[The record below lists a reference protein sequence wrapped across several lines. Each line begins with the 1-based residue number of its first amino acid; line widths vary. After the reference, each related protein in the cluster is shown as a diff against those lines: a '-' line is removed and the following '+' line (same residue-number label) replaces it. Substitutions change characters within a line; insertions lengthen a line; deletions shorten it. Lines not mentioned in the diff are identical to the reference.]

1 MVNLDELK
9 RPAPVSETRDTIKPD
24 LILSTGY
31 FLLGASTLLYAI
43 MALKDLN
50 FLNDAGLP
58 LFIAHYGIAMV
69 YVIIL
74 VANRSYGVLK
84 SWRQEN
90 IHYTMVL
97 LNLFLV
103 SAYALN
109 RVAPV
114 FEDSVLWLCVYLV
127 VSSLVTLSFRYY
139 AHLPRIVNKIQYFL
153 LGAALVLYTYLAL
166 YIGLVYFPAIL
177 GIFVLGVGL
186 LAFVPIFLFIGS
198 AILIRYTKKTTR
210 VSTNWIVAGAA
221 VMVTFALIFIIE
233 WDARVR
239 TIERLANQSVIYA
252 DTELPVWVKI
262 SQSVKLDWVSGRI
275 LKSDFVY
282 TMVDDRD
289 SDFNFLSTRSNW
301 LDVRTH
307 DPLVYLASFWRKQSL
322 SHKDREKILQAITD
336 NRHRTQERLWRGDN
350 LTTSYIV
357 TDVDIYPQ
365 LRLAYTEQYMNV
377 RNNNMSDW
385 WGSSQEAIYTFQLPE
400 GSVVTSLSLWV
411 NGKEE
416 KAVLT
421 SKQKATTAYTNIVGH
436 EVRDP
441 SVVHWQEGNT
451 VTVRVFPCTLE
462 EERKFKIGITSP
474 LAEEDG
480 RIVYRQATFRGP
492 NAHDANETFRFRFIG
507 NPGDATIPHGFEKNE
522 KGEYIAERSYDPDF
536 SVSWKAFPIGENQY
550 TFNGSTYSLKPYTPV
565 SKPLHLSYLFLDIDN
580 TWETAEVDA
589 AYAVLTKCNVYAFFD
604 NEFIR
609 LHEDNWYDVTNK
621 LRQRNFSLFPF
632 HHVKDT
638 EHSLVVTKGK
648 PLTPYLKDVQESTF
662 AESVSRFFATNKK
675 VNVFNLAGGTSTY
688 IRSLRE
694 LRAFNFATGDVAA
707 LADLLENNQFPIPA
721 EDENHVILYDAG
733 MMLERKPAVVDGT
746 DTAPDHLA
754 RLFAYNNIM
763 RQVGPHFFSDDFV
776 NETLVNEA
784 DLAYV
789 VSPVSSLIVLETQ
802 NDYDRFGINDIANSL
817 GNATHNESGAVPEP
831 HEWALIAVFLCF
843 VLFNV
848 VRRYRLKNVTLPSV

>member
-9 RPAPVSETRDTIKPD
+9 KPAPVSETRDTIKPD
-24 LILSTGY
+24 HILSTGY
-31 FLLGASTLLYAI
+31 FLLGGSTLLYAVT
-43 MALKDLN
+43 MLKHAD
-50 FLNDAGLP
+50 FLNDAGFP
-58 LFIAHYGIAMV
+58 LFVVHYGIAIV
-69 YVIIL
+69 YVIL
-74 VANRSYGVLK
+74 LLSNRFYGVVK

-90 IHYTMVL
+90 IHYTIVL

-109 RVAPV
+109 RLVPV
-114 FEDSVLWLCVYLV
+114 FEDSVSWLCVYLV
-127 VSSLVTLSFRYY
+127 VSSLVTISFRYY

-153 LGAALVLYTYLAL
+153 LGVALVLYAYLAL
-166 YIGLVYFPAIL
+166 YIGLVYFPATFGIL
-177 GIFVLGVGL
+177 VLGVGL
-186 LAFVPIFLFIGS
+186 LAFVPIFLLIS
-198 AILIRYTKKTTR
+198 LVILIRYTKQTNR
-210 VSTNWIVAGAA
+210 VSTNWIVAGSA
-221 VMVTFALIFIIE
+221 VMVTFALIFVIE

-262 SQSVKLDWVSGRI
+262 SQSIKLDWVSDRI

-282 TMVDDRD
+282 TTPDDRVGEF
-289 SDFNFLSTRSNW
+289 DFLGRSSSW
-301 LDVRTH
+301 DVRTH
-307 DPLVYLASFWRKQSL
+307 DPLVYLAMFWRKPSL
-322 SHKDREKILQAITD
+322 SHEDREKILQGITD

-365 LRLAYTEQYMNV
+365 LRLAYTEQYMNI
-377 RNNNMSDW
+377 RNNNNPGW
-385 WGSSQEAIYTFQLPE
+385 WGSRQEAIYTFQLPE

-416 KAVLT
+416 KAILT
-421 SKQKATTAYTNIVGH
+421 SKQKATEAYTTIVGK
-436 EVRDP
+436 EARDP
-441 SVVHWQEGNT
+441 SVVRWQEGNT
-451 VTVRVFPCTLE
+451 VTVRVFPCTRE

-474 LAEEDG
+474 LPEEDG

-507 NPGDATIPHGFEKNE
+507 TPGDASIPRGFEANE

-536 SVSWKAFPIGENQY
+536 AISWKAVPIANNQY
-550 TFNGSTYSLKPYTPV
+550 TFNGSTYSLKPYAPV
-565 SKPLHLSYLFLDIDN
+565 SKPLHLSYLFLDINN
-580 TWETAEVDA
+580 TWEAAEVDA
-589 AYAVLTKCNVYAFFD
+589 AYAVLTKCNVYAFFN

-609 LHEDNWYDVTNK
+609 LHEDNWYEVTNK

-648 PLTPYLKDVQESTF
+648 PLTPYLTDIKESTF
-662 AESVSRFFATNKK
+662 AESVSRYFAANKK

-694 LRAFNFATGDVAA
+694 LRAFNFATGDVDA
-707 LADLLENNQFPIPA
+707 LADLLEHNQFPIPA

-733 MMLERKPAVVDGT
+733 MVLERKPASADVN

-763 RQVGPHFFSDDFV
+763 RQVGTHFFSDDFI

-784 DLAYV
+784 ALAYV

-802 NDYDRFGINDIANSL
+802 KDYDRFGIKDIANSL

-848 VRRYRLKNVTLPSV
+848 VRRYRLKSVTAPRV

>member
-9 RPAPVSETRDTIKPD
+9 KPAPVSETRDTIKPD
-24 LILSTGY
+24 HILSTGY

-43 MALKDLN
+43 TMLKDAD
-50 FLNDAGLP
+50 FLNDAGFP
-58 LFIAHYGIAMV
+58 LFVVHYGMAIV
-69 YVIIL
+69 YVIL
-74 VANRSYGVLK
+74 LLSNRFYGVVK

-90 IHYTMVL
+90 IHYTVVL

-109 RVAPV
+109 RLVPV

-127 VSSLVTLSFRYY
+127 VSSLVAISFRYY

-153 LGAALVLYTYLAL
+153 LGAALVLYAYLAL
-166 YIGLVYFPAIL
+166 YIGLVYFPATFGIL
-177 GIFVLGVGL
+177 VLGVGL
-186 LAFVPIFLFIGS
+186 LAFVPIFLLIS
-198 AILIRYTKKTTR
+198 LVILIRYTKKTNR
-210 VSTNWIVAGAA
+210 VSSNWIVAGSAG
-221 VMVTFALIFIIE
+221 MVTFALLFIIE

-239 TIERLANQSVIYA
+239 TIDRLANQSVIYA
-252 DTELPVWVKI
+252 DTELPVWVKV
-262 SQSVKLDWVSGRI
+262 SQSIKLDWVSDRI
-275 LKSDFVY
+275 LKSDFIY
-282 TMVDDRD
+282 TTPDDRVGE
-289 SDFNFLSTRSNW
+289 FNFLSRSNW
-301 LDVRTH
+301 QDVRTH
-307 DPLVYLASFWRKQSL
+307 DPLVYLAMFWRKPSL
-322 SHKDREKILQAITD
+322 SHEDREKILRGITD

-350 LTTSYIV
+350 LKTSYIV
-357 TDVDIYPQ
+357 TDIDIYPQ
-365 LRLAYTEQYMNV
+365 LRLAYTEQYMNI
-377 RNNNMSDW
+377 RNSIQPGW
-385 WGSSQEAIYTFQLPE
+385 WGSTQEAIYTFQLPE

-421 SKQKATTAYTNIVGH
+421 SRQKATEAYTTIVGK
-436 EVRDP
+436 EARDP

-451 VTVRVFPCTLE
+451 VTVRVFPCTRE

-474 LAEEDG
+474 LPEEDG

-492 NAHDANETFRFRFIG
+492 NAHDANETCRFRFIG
-507 NPGDATIPHGFEKNE
+507 NHGEVTIPHGFEENE
-522 KGEYIAERSYDPDF
+522 KGEYIAEYSYDPDF
-536 SVSWKAFPIGENQY
+536 SVSWKASPIEENQY
-550 TFNGSTYSLKPYTPV
+550 TFNGSTYSLRPYTPV
-565 SKPLHLSYLFLDIDN
+565 SKPLHLSYLFLDINN
-580 TWETAEVDA
+580 TWEAAEVDA

-609 LHEDNWYDVTNK
+609 LHEDNWYEVTSK
-621 LRQRNFSLFPF
+621 LRGRNFSLFPF

-648 PLTPYLKDVQESTF
+648 PLTPYLTDIKESTF
-662 AESVSRFFATNKK
+662 AESVSRYFAANKK

-694 LRAFNFATGDVAA
+694 LRAFNFATGDVDA
-707 LADLLENNQFPIPA
+707 LADLLEHNQFPIPA
-721 EDENHVILYDAG
+721 EDENHIILHDAG
-733 MMLERKPAVVDGT
+733 MVLERTPASADGT

-763 RQVGPHFFSDDFV
+763 RQVGTHFFRDDFI

-784 DLAYV
+784 ALAYV

-802 NDYDRFGINDIANSL
+802 KDYDRFGIKDIANSL

-848 VRRYRLKNVTLPSV
+848 MRRYRLKDVTAPRV

>member
-9 RPAPVSETRDTIKPD
+9 KPAPVSENRDTIKPD
-24 LILSTGY
+24 HILSTGY
-31 FLLGASTLLYAI
+31 FLLGVSTLLYAT
-43 MALKDLN
+43 MMLKDAD
-50 FLNDAGLP
+50 FLNDSGFP
-58 LFIAHYGIAMV
+58 LFVVHYGMAIA
-69 YVIIL
+69 YVIFL
-74 VANRSYGVLK
+74 LSNRFYGVVK

-90 IHYTMVL
+90 IHYTVVL

-109 RVAPV
+109 RLVPV
-114 FEDSVLWLCVYLV
+114 FEDSVLWLCVHLV
-127 VSSLVTLSFRYY
+127 ISSLVTMSFRYY
-139 AHLPRIVNKIQYFL
+139 AHLPRIVNVIQYFL
-153 LGAALVLYTYLAL
+153 LGAALVLYAYLAL
-166 YIGLVYFPAIL
+166 YIGLVYLPATFGIL
-177 GIFVLGVGL
+177 VLGVGL
-186 LAFVPIFLFIGS
+186 LAFVPIFLLIS
-198 AILIRYTKKTTR
+198 LVILIRYTKKTNR
-210 VSTNWIVAGAA
+210 VSTNWIVAGVATT
-221 VMVTFALIFIIE
+221 VTFALIFIIE

-252 DTELPVWVKI
+252 DTELPAWVKI
-262 SQSVKLDWVSGRI
+262 SQSIKLDWVSDRI

-282 TMVDDRD
+282 TTPDDRVGEF
-289 SDFNFLSTRSNW
+289 DFLGRSSS

-307 DPLVYLASFWRKQSL
+307 DPLVYLAMFWRKPSL
-322 SHKDREKILQAITD
+322 SHEDREKILQGITD

-365 LRLAYTEQYMNV
+365 LRLAYTEQYMNI
-377 RNNNMSDW
+377 RNNNSPGW
-385 WGSSQEAIYTFQLPE
+385 WGSRQEAIYTFQLPE

-411 NGKEE
+411 EGKEE
-416 KAVLT
+416 KGILT
-421 SKQKATTAYTNIVGH
+421 SKQKATEAYTTIVGK
-436 EVRDP
+436 EARDP

-451 VTVRVFPCTLE
+451 VTVRVFPCTRE

-474 LAEEDG
+474 LPEENG
-480 RIVYRQATFRGP
+480 SIVYRQATFRGP

-507 NPGDATIPHGFEKNE
+507 SLGDTTIPRGFEENG

-536 SVSWKAFPIGENQY
+536 VISWKAVPIENNQY

-565 SKPLHLSYLFLDIDN
+565 SKPLHLSYLFLDINN
-580 TWETAEVDA
+580 TWEAAEVDA

-609 LHEDNWYDVTNK
+609 LHEDNWYEVTNK
-621 LRQRNFSLFPF
+621 LRRRNFSLFPF

-638 EHSLVVTKGK
+638 DHSLVITKGK
-648 PLTPYLKDVQESTF
+648 PLTPYLTDIKESAF
-662 AESVSRFFATNKK
+662 AESVSRYFAVNKK

-694 LRAFNFATGDVAA
+694 LRAFNFATGDVDA
-707 LADLLENNQFPIPA
+707 LADLLEHNRFPIPT
-721 EDENHVILYDAG
+721 EDENHIILYDAG
-733 MMLERKPAVVDGT
+733 MVLERKPASAGAT
-746 DTAPDHLA
+746 DTAPDHLT

-763 RQVGPHFFSDDFV
+763 RQVGTHFFSDDFI

-784 DLAYV
+784 ALAYV

-802 NDYDRFGINDIANSL
+802 KDYDRFGIEDIANSL

-831 HEWALIAVFLCF
+831 HEWALIAVLLCF

-848 VRRYRLKNVTLPSV
+848 LRRYRLKSVTAPRV

>member
-1 MVNLDELK
+1 MITLDETK
-9 RPAPVSETRDTIKPD
+9 KAAPVSETREVVKPD
-24 LILSTGY
+24 KILLTGY
-31 FLLGASTLLYAI
+31 FLLAASTLLFCILAYSGQEVLHNMEFPAFVVHYSI
-43 MALKDLN
+43 ALGYMTTLIVHR
-50 FLNDAGLP
+50 A
-58 LFIAHYGIAMV
+58 YGIR
-69 YVIIL
+69 
-74 VANRSYGVLK
+74 RSWL
-84 SWRQEN
+84 REN
-90 IHYTMVL
+90 IDRTIVL

-109 RVAPV
+109 RSVPV
-114 FEDSVLWLCVYLV
+114 FEDSASWLCVYLV
-127 VSSLVTLSFRYY
+127 VSSLVTLSYRYY
-139 AHLPRIVNKIQYFL
+139 DFVPPAINKIQHFL
-153 LGAALVLYTYLAL
+153 LGATFVLYTYLAL
-166 YIGLVYFPAIL
+166 YIGLVYFPATFGIL
-177 GIFVLGVGL
+177 VLGVGL
-186 LAFVPIFLFIGS
+186 LAFVPIFLLIAS
-198 AILIRYTKKTTR
+198 ATLIRYTKKTNR
-210 VSTNWIVAGAA
+210 VSTNWIVAGVATT
-221 VMVTFALIFIIE
+221 VTFALIFIIE

-262 SQSVKLDWVSGRI
+262 SQSIKLDWVSDRI
-275 LKSDFVY
+275 LKSDFTY
-282 TMVDDRD
+282 TTPDDRVGE
-289 SDFNFLSTRSNW
+289 FNFLGRSSSQ
-301 LDVRTH
+301 DVRTH
-307 DPLVYLASFWRKQSL
+307 DPLVYLAMFWRKPSL
-322 SHKDREKILQAITD
+322 SHEDREKILQAITD

-350 LTTSYIV
+350 LTTSYTV

-365 LRLAYTEQYMNV
+365 LRLAYTEQYMNI
-377 RNNNMSDW
+377 RNNNNPGW
-385 WGSSQEAIYTFQLPE
+385 WGSRQEAIYTFQLPE

-421 SKQKATTAYTNIVGH
+421 SKQKATEAYTTIVGK
-436 EVRDP
+436 EARDP

-451 VTVRVFPCTLE
+451 VTVRVFPCTRE

-474 LAEEDG
+474 LPEENG

-507 NPGDATIPHGFEKNE
+507 SLGDATIPHGFEENE

-536 SVSWKAFPIGENQY
+536 AISWKAVPIENNQY

-565 SKPLHLSYLFLDIDN
+565 SKPLHLSYLFLDINN
-580 TWETAEVDA
+580 TWEAAEVDA

-609 LHEDNWYDVTNK
+609 LHEDNWYEVTNK

-638 EHSLVVTKGK
+638 EHSLVVTKGR
-648 PLTPYLKDVQESTF
+648 PLTPYLTDIKESTF
-662 AESVSRFFATNKK
+662 AESVSRYFAANKK
-675 VNVFNLAGGTSTY
+675 VNVFNLVGGTSTY

-694 LRAFNFATGDVAA
+694 LRAFNFATGDVDA
-707 LADLLENNQFPIPA
+707 LADLLEHNQFPIPA
-721 EDENHVILYDAG
+721 EDENHIILYDAG
-733 MMLERKPAVVDGT
+733 MVLERKPASAGAT
-746 DTAPDHLA
+746 DTAPDHLV

-763 RQVGPHFFSDDFV
+763 RQVGVHFFSDDFI

-784 DLAYV
+784 ALAYV

-802 NDYDRFGINDIANSL
+802 KDYDRFGIKDIANSL

-848 VRRYRLKNVTLPSV
+848 VRRYRLKSVTAPRV